1 MEYIVIRAER
11 EHAKAKKFDAVT
23 FGKNVIPLTDAS
35 AASCELFYGRHQ
47 GILLS
52 TEIEVNNAVAFESQI
67 KICFFVLKPL

>member
-35 AASCELFYGRHQ
+35 ASCELFYGRHQ